1 VYVSSTAPAH
11 SGPALRF
18 AICAIA
24 TKLRFVGRALLCEDA
39 RIARREG
46 SYGIHWEVLGWNEPA
61 MQFYKS
67 GEFFDDWRQ
76 VLLQADALKRLA
88 EG

>member
-1 VYVSSTAPAH
+1 V
-11 SGPALRF
+11 RF

-24 TKLRFVGRALLCEDA
+24 IKLRFVGRALLCEDA

-46 SYGIHWEVLGWNEPA
+46 CYGIHREVLGWNEPA

-67 GEFFDDWRQ
+67 LGGEFFDECRQ